1 MIDQFFRFIR
11 DSDAEELTLNL
22 IYLNRNLL
30 SINLYPKVKIHIK
43 HYFTEMEGNTS
54 EETNFLITMF
64 STNISLSTD
73 FDVTPTGNF
82 SNIPIHTQ
90 IQIFVTCFGIAGNS
104 IIMWI
109 TSNLVNKSGRY
120 NLLLLLLAIVDTVY
134 LCSLCVQEEG
144 IFGKIGFEG
153 TLINCLIIKFV
164 AHLFGILSSWLV
176 SVICFER
183 FVCIQWP
190 IYSHMS
196 GKKLLIVILIV
207 LLIFS
212 AGMSSAVFPSSSVIK
227 NNNSSQC
234 ILRLSSDTT
243 VDITIFWLFII
254 LHSIVPTII
263 VIIFNILIIKALI
276 TQNKRFKR
284 GTTNS
289 SGEMKKAQSITRML
303 IMVSFLFAAC
313 RLPVFFNI
321 IVDTVV
327 KHIFKFDIFKNYGY
341 ISGIGHIIAMVDH
354 AWNLFVYLLSSSVF
368 RAQPLNQL
376 SCRRRIE

>member
-1 MIDQFFRFIR
+1 M
-11 DSDAEELTLNL
+11 NL
-22 IYLNRNLL
+22 IYLNRNLGSMSL
-30 SINLYPKVKIHIK
+30 FLKVKIHIK
-43 HYFTEMEGNTS
+43 HYSTEMEGNTS
-54 EETNFLITMF
+54 EETTFLITMF
-64 STNISLSTD
+64 STNIPLSTD

-90 IQIFVTCFGIAGNS
+90 IQIFVTCFGIVGNS

-120 NLLLLLLAIVDTVY
+120 NLLLLLLAIVDTAY
-134 LCSLCVQEEG
+134 LCSVCVQEEG

-153 TLINCLIIKFV
+153 TLMNCLIIKFV

-190 IYSHMS
+190 IYSYMS

-227 NNNSSQC
+227 NDNSSQC

-243 VDITIFWLFII
+243 LDITIFWLFII

-289 SGEMKKAQSITRML
+289 FREVRKARSITRML

-313 RLPVFFNI
+313 RLPLYLNI
-321 IVDTVV
+321 IVVTVV
-327 KHIFKFDIFKNYGY
+327 KHIFKSDVFENYGY
-341 ISGIGHIIAMVDH
+341 ISGIGHIISMVDH

-368 RAQPLNQL
+368 RAQALNQL
-376 SCRRRIE
+376 SCRQRIE

>member
-1 MIDQFFRFIR
+1 MAF
-11 DSDAEELTLNL
+11 
-22 IYLNRNLL
+22 
-30 SINLYPKVKIHIK
+30 
-43 HYFTEMEGNTS
+43 NTS
-54 EETNFLITMF
+54 VPPRIN
-64 STNISLSTD
+64 NA
-73 FDVTPTGNF
+73 VTPGGNF
-82 SNIPIHTQ
+82 HAIPVHTQ
-90 IQIFVTCFGIAGNS
+90 MELIITIFGMMCNS
-104 IIMWI
+104 IIVWI
-109 TSNLVNKSGRY
+109 TSNLVNKSGWY

-176 SVICFER
+176 SLICFER

-243 VDITIFWLFII
+243 LDITIFLLFNI

-289 SGEMKKAQSITRML
+289 FRGVKNARSITRML
-303 IMVSFLFAAC
+303 ITVSFLFAAC
-313 RLPVFFNI
+313 RLPLYLNI
-321 IVDTVV
+321 IVVTVV
-327 KHIFKFDIFKNYGY
+327 KHIFKSDVFENYGY
-341 ISGIGHIIAMVDH
+341 ISGIGHIISMVDH

-368 RAQPLNQL
+368 RAQALNQL